1 MNFKIFFLG
10 AFMVLASGFV
20 RASEIENYVNA
31 DTTEVGMYEGA
42 LDSGVSMLKIKYAE
56 MLNINPSFLNNIALL
71 ATLDDWFG
79 TRYVYGGVSKRGID
93 CSAFTR
99 EMYRGAYDIEL
110 PRTAREQYAN
120 VKKIS
125 AVELKEGDLVFFN
138 TTGGVSHV
146 GIYLSNNKFAHASSK
161 KGVTISDLYESY
173 YLNRFIGA
181 GRLQE
186 NDAPENAIYSK
197 LLQ

>member
-1 MNFKIFFLG
+1 MNFRVLFLG
-10 AFMVLASGFV
+10 AMMILTTGFV
-20 RASEIENYVNA
+20 RASEIEKYTNA
-31 DTTEVGMYEGA
+31 DTTAVGQYEGA

-56 MLNINPSFLNNIALL
+56 MLNIDPAYLNNIALL

-79 TRYVYGGVSKRGID
+79 TRYVYGGTTKRGID

-99 EMYRGAYDIEL
+99 EMYRGAYNIEL
-110 PRTAREQYAN
+110 PRTAREQYAT
-120 VKKIS
+120 VRKIS
-125 AVELKEGDLVFFN
+125 AVDLKEGDLVFFN

-161 KGVTISDLYESY
+161 KGVTISDLYESF

-186 NDAPENAIYSK
+186 KEEPVEAIYSK
-197 LLQ
+197 LLN

>member
-1 MNFKIFFLG
+1 MNFRVLFLG
-10 AFMVLASGFV
+10 AMMILTTGFV
-20 RASEIENYVNA
+20 RASEIEKYTNA
-31 DTTEVGMYEGA
+31 DTTAVGQYEGA
-42 LDSGVSMLKIKYAE
+42 LDSGVSLLKIKYAE
-56 MLNINPSFLNNIALL
+56 MLNIDPAYLNNIALL

-79 TRYVYGGVSKRGID
+79 TRYVYGGTTKRGID

-99 EMYRGAYDIEL
+99 EMYRGSYNIEL
-110 PRTAREQYAN
+110 PRTAREQYAT
-120 VKKIS
+120 VRKIS
-125 AVELKEGDLVFFN
+125 AVDLKEGDLVFFN

-161 KGVTISDLYESY
+161 KGVTISDLYESF

-186 NDAPENAIYSK
+186 KEEPVEAIYSK
-197 LLQ
+197 LLN